1 MSIGRFIV
9 MIKKA
14 RLNNPRLTQWFHQT
28 QTRNFQRII
37 NLFLYYAVLHNYI
50 NLNCIKFQ
58 DVLVF

>member
-1 MSIGRFIV
+1 MSIGRFLV

-14 RLNNPRLTQWFHQT
+14 RLNNPRLTQWFNQT

-37 NLFLYYAVLHNYI
+37 KLFLYYAVLHNYI
-50 NLNCIKFQ
+50 NLNRIKFQ